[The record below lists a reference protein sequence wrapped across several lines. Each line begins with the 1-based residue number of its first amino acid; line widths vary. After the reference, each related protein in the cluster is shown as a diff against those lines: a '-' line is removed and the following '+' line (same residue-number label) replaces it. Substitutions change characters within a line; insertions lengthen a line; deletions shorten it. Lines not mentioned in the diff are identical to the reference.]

1 MGNAY
6 PQQQVRWG
14 SRLGRFLA
22 YLIDGFLIGL
32 VVGIFYAAG
41 ATMAV
46 LAIDADKGTTAPTAY
61 VGMALMVLG
70 LVVAVLYRPWCWV
83 KAGGQTIGYKAMGL
97 RVVRLRDGG
106 PIGWGQALGRF
117 LSYIISG
124 IFGLGY
130 IWILF
135 DGRRQGWHDKLAGT
149 VVISV

>member
-6 PQQQVRWG
+6 QSQGITWG
-14 SRLGRFLA
+14 SRLGRFFA
-22 YLIDGFLIGL
+22 YLIDGLILGLLALVASGVGSTLVVLGAGSDGVPGPLAYLGFALIGM
-32 VVGIFYAAG
+32 AA
-41 ATMAV
+41 
-46 LAIDADKGTTAPTAY
+46 
-61 VGMALMVLG
+61 LG
-70 LVVAVLYRPWCWV
+70 LILYKPWGWTH
-83 KAGGQTIGYKAMGL
+83 GGQTIGYKAMGL